1 MKQLFL
7 LPQPRSVKWD
17 AGKFRISENTA
28 IVLPRTAPPQVVQLA
43 LDLQAFI
50 ANETGIRLEI
60 VKAWSVERE
69 ANVIELD
76 FAAAGSRGSSVAP
89 RDGAENRG
97 GTPLPRTTPL
107 NALEEYSLSITPQ
120 RVTLRGSALG
130 LIWAERT
137 LRQIIG
143 QCRRR
148 DVRLATMRR
157 YRGGDA
163 APTVAAPPNLPC
175 VKIADAPQMRFRGVM
190 LDVSRGRVPT
200 LETLLGL
207 VEQMSFF
214 KLNVLQLYTE
224 HTFAFR
230 HLPLIGK
237 GHGALTSEDML
248 RLDAHCRRNG
258 VELMPCLQAFGHM
271 YHILK
276 LKPYQHL
283 AEVKPD
289 KTISANR
296 GLTIS
301 PGMEESYELLEKMFD
316 DFLPSFSSGFCNVN
330 CDETYDLGKGAS
342 KSEAERIGIGRVYL
356 NHILRLHKIVTGK
369 HGKRMMMWGDIILNH
384 PELIAELPKDI
395 IVMNWGYEAQEKYE
409 TTKQFAA
416 CGLTHWVCPGTSSWN
431 TIAPRVNNACANISR
446 FVAAGIETGASGM
459 LNTDWGDGG
468 HYNLQGL
475 SWHGYAFGAEAAW
488 SGAANT
494 GSVGAKSVGAKS
506 VGAGSGERGGAENV
520 QHSTSNIQRSTAADS
535 STLQPINPST
545 FDAAF
550 GRLFFGEGGEK
561 IGKAFRALGSACD
574 NAAMNLRNCSRTMW
588 MLFGEFSKLNELEQT
603 KSLTPL
609 ALKEAERTA
618 RETGKVFA
626 AALREKGW
634 TREQLQTLR
643 EYKLAADLLGFAAR
657 RTLMAQEA
665 GNAQRSTLN
674 AQRSGRLARE
684 KRALVARFKEL
695 WLARAKPE
703 GMEIALERFERAR

>member
-1 MKQLFL
+1 MKQLHL

-17 AGKFRISENTA
+17 AGRFRVSKDTA
-28 IVLPRTAPPQVVQLA
+28 IVLPRTAQPQVVQLA
-43 LDLQAFI
+43 FDLQEFI
-50 ANETGIRLEI
+50 ASQTELRLPILKVLDAGRET
-60 VKAWSVERE
+60 
-69 ANVIELD
+69 NVIELN
-76 FAAAGSRGSSVAP
+76 FAPSESRGSGVPPRGGAGSRGV
-89 RDGAENRG
+89 
-97 GTPLPRTTPL
+97 TPLPRTPSPQMTL
-107 NALEEYSLSITPQ
+107 THALEEYSLTITPQ
-120 RVTLRGSALG
+120 RVTLRGSSLG

-137 LRQIIG
+137 LRQIIW
-143 QCRRR
+143 QCRSRN
-148 DVRLATMRR
+148 VRLATMPR

-163 APTVAAPPNLPC
+163 APTNLPC
-175 VKIADAPQMRFRGVM
+175 VQIEDEPKMRFRGVM

-200 LETLLGL
+200 LESLLGL
-207 VEQMSFF
+207 VEQMSLF

-230 HLPLIGK
+230 HLPLIGR

-276 LKPYQHL
+276 LKPYRHL
-283 AEVKPD
+283 AEVMPSKGASPV
-289 KTISANR
+289 R

-301 PGMEESYELLEKMFD
+301 PVMEESYELLEKMFD

-446 FVAAGIETGASGM
+446 FVAAGIETGAAGM

-475 SWHGYAFGAEAAW
+475 SWHGYAFGAQCAW
-488 SGAANT
+488 SGVES
-494 GSVGAKSVGAKS
+494 GS
-506 VGAGSGERGGAENV
+506 VGAGSVERGGAENV
-520 QHSTSNIQRSTAADS
+520 QHSTANVQRLTADESAQ
-535 STLQPINPST
+535 QPINPST

-550 GRLFFGEGGEK
+550 GRLFFGDGGEK

-574 NAAMNLRNCSRTMW
+574 NEAMNLRNCSRTMW
-588 MLFGEFSKLNELEQT
+588 MLFGEFSKLNEIEQT
-603 KSLTPL
+603 KSLTPQ
-609 ALKEAERTA
+609 ALRDAEKTA

-626 AALREKGW
+626 SALRQKGR
-634 TREQLQTLR
+634 TSEQLQTLR

-657 RTLMAQEA
+657 RTLAARNA
-665 GNAQRSTLN
+665 GNVQHSTFNVQRSK
-674 AQRSGRLARE
+674 RLAKE
-684 KRALVARFKEL
+684 KRELMARFRQL
-695 WLARAKPE
+695 WFARAKPE
-703 GMEIALERFERAR
+703 GLEIAVRRFERAR